1 MKQVLIRDAV
11 AVLFATTAFAAP
23 GLAQEQAAKEP
34 WRTRIGLGAQ
44 LVPSFPGADSVSVR
58 PLVSVS
64 RARGDSMFEFEAPD
78 ESFGFP
84 VVRQGKFAFGP
95 AIGFDGSRTAKD
107 VGANLP
113 KVGFTVEAGAFAQ
126 YSISDSVRVRAEL
139 RKGVGGQKGLVSSI
153 GADFVAREGDE
164 WLFSVGPRVT
174 IADRKYQRAYFA
186 VAPEDSAGS
195 GLAAYSA
202 GGGIQSVG
210 AAAGYI
216 RQLSRRWGLYSYAKY
231 DRLIGDA
238 ADSPIVMNFG
248 SRDQFSG
255 GLAATYTFGG
265 SR

>member
-1 MKQVLIRDAV
+1 MKQVPIRGAV
-11 AVLFATTAFAAP
+11 AVLFTTIAFAAP
-23 GLAQEQAAKEP
+23 GLAQEQETKEP
-34 WRTRIGLGAQ
+34 RRTRIGLGAQ
-44 LVPSFPGADSVSVR
+44 LVPSFPGADSVAVR

-64 RARGDSMFEFEAPD
+64 RARGDSLFKFGAPD

-84 VVRQGKFAFGP
+84 VVRRGNFAFGP
-95 AIGFDGSRTAKD
+95 AIGVEGSRTAKD

-113 KVGFTVEAGAFAQ
+113 KVGFTIEAGAFAQ
-126 YSISDSVRVRAEL
+126 YSISESFRVRAEV
-139 RKGVGGQKGLVSSI
+139 RKGLGGHKGLVSNIS
-153 GADFVAREGDE
+153 ADFVAREGDK
-164 WLFSVGPRVT
+164 WLFSVGPRAT

-186 VAPEDSAGS
+186 VAPEDSLGS

-202 GGGIQSVG
+202 RGGIQSAG

-216 RQLSRRWGLYSYAKY
+216 RQLSSRWGLYSYAKY
-231 DRLIGDA
+231 DWLIGDA
-238 ADSPIVMNFG
+238 ADSPIVINFG